1 MTNANQVPA
10 KNGKTIAERMDDLQA
25 ELAKAT
31 SLVFVVAHAT
41 YDEMSADNI
50 YFEFRKSLP
59 AALDAINTL
68 LNSIWDEA
76 SDIAW
81 EMQKSHTPAA
91 AEQKEATTK

>member
-1 MTNANQVPA
+1 MINANQTPA
-10 KNGKTIAERMDDLQA
+10 KDGKTIAERMDDLQV

-59 AALDAINTL
+59 AALDAIYTL
-68 LNSIWDEA
+68 LNSIWNEA

-81 EMQKSHTPAA
+81 EMQKSTPQPTT
-91 AEQKEATTK
+91 EQKEVTK